1 MTRLLDPLFRTDAMC
16 EIFSDRGR
24 LQGMLDFE
32 AALAQAEARLGVI
45 PKTAASAIGAQCQAK
60 LFDIEALARAAA
72 PAGNP
77 AIPMVKALTTLVGK
91 KNKEAAGYV
100 HWGATSQDAMDT
112 GLVLQLR
119 GAFDLI
125 DADLARLA
133 DVLARLAKKHKRTPM
148 AGRTWLQQAVPI
160 TFGLKAAGALSAV
173 ERHRTQWHGL
183 RARGLVIQFGGAAG
197 TLASLGGRG
206 LDVAI
211 ALAAEL
217 KLGVP
222 DLPWHAHRDRVA
234 EVATTLGLLVGTL
247 GKIAHDVSLMMQTEV
262 GEAFEP
268 AAPGRGGSSTM
279 PHKRNPVGCA
289 VVLAAATKVPAL
301 VSVMLAAMVQ
311 EHERGLG
318 NWHAEWETL
327 PEICMLSAGALEQV
341 TRMMEGL
348 EIDAAR
354 MRHNIDAT
362 HGLILAEAVS
372 AALAPK
378 LGREAAHGLIE
389 EACHRAIEQDRPL
402 RDVLAKDAKVRKH
415 LSAADLDRLFDPANY
430 LGMSEQFVDR
440 VLAARTGRKKQS

>member
-1 MTRLLDPLFRTDAMC
+1 
-16 EIFSDRGR
+16 
-24 LQGMLDFE
+24 
-32 AALAQAEARLGVI
+32 
-45 PKTAASAIGAQCQAK
+45 
-60 LFDIEALARAAA
+60 
-72 PAGNP
+72 
-77 AIPMVKALTTLVGK
+77 
-91 KNKEAAGYV
+91 
-100 HWGATSQDAMDT
+100 
-112 GLVLQLR
+112 
-119 GAFDLI
+119 
-125 DADLARLA
+125 
-133 DVLARLAKKHKRTPM
+133 
-148 AGRTWLQQAVPI
+148 
-160 TFGLKAAGALSAV
+160 
-173 ERHRTQWHGL
+173 
-183 RARGLVIQFGGAAG
+183 
-197 TLASLGGRG
+197 
-206 LDVAI
+206 
-211 ALAAEL
+211 
-217 KLGVP
+217 
-222 DLPWHAHRDRVA
+222 
-234 EVATTLGLLVGTL
+234 
-247 GKIAHDVSLMMQTEV
+247 
-262 GEAFEP
+262 
-268 AAPGRGGSSTM
+268 M

-415 LSAADLDRLFDPANY
+415 LSAADLDRLLNPANY